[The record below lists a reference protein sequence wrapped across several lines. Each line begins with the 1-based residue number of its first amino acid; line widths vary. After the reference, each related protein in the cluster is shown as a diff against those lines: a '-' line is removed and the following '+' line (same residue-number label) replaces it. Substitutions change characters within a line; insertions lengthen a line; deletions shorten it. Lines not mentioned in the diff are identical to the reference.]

1 MWELYKA
8 QEALVSVC
16 KKHDVRLT
24 LFHGRGGSVG
34 RGGGPQHLAILSQP
48 PGSVN
53 NDLRVTIQGES
64 IEQHFGLIKTAQTTF
79 GRFASAT
86 ILSTFAP
93 HRQPEDEWRRC
104 MELMSAAS
112 SQHYRSYVFHTPE
125 FVPYFQATTP
135 VLELGELKIGSRP
148 ARRKKGGGVETL
160 RAIPWVFAWTQVRL
174 HLPVWLGLAKA
185 LETMKEQGKEETVRQ
200 MAREWPFFQSTINLI
215 EMVLVKADA
224 HIQHYYDQMLLSHS
238 DPPALHQLGDKLRA
252 ELDNTVRAVLDVKQQ
267 KQLLHGSDGDK
278 LILRAVQARHP
289 YIDPINLIQAELL
302 RVIRDREAA
311 RDRRRRDRDN
321 SDDAHDGRTGEAEE
335 DVGIDAMLLMDTLGV
350 SMQAIAAGM
359 QNTG

>member
-8 QEALVSVC
+8 QEALVAVC
-16 KKHDVRLT
+16 KKHDTRLT

-48 PGSVN
+48 PGSIN

-79 GRFASAT
+79 GRYASAT
-86 ILSTFAP
+86 ILSTLAP
-93 HRQPEDEWRRC
+93 HSEPKEEWRDC
-104 MELMSAAS
+104 MERMSAAS
-112 SQHYRSYVFHTPE
+112 SQHYRSYVFHTPQ

-185 LETMKEQGKEETVRQ
+185 LDVMRAEGAEESVRA
-200 MAREWPFFQSTINLI
+200 MVREWPFFQSTINLI

-224 HIQHYYDQMLLSHS
+224 HIQHYYDRMLL
-238 DPPALHQLGDKLRA
+238 PPDEPQLQQLGEKLRG
-252 ELDNTVRAVLDVKQQ
+252 ELDATVRAVLELKQQ
-267 KQLLHGSDGDK
+267 KQLLHGSDGDR

-302 RVIRDREAA
+302 RVIRDRETA
-311 RDRRRRDRDN
+311 RERRRRERED
-321 SDDAHDGRTGEAEE
+321 SDDAHDGRPGEAEE
-335 DVGIDAMLLMDTLGV
+335 EAGIDGMLLMDTLGV
-350 SMQAIAAGM
+350 SIQAIAAGM

>member
-1 MWELYKA
+1 MA
-8 QEALVSVC
+8 VC
-16 KKHDVRLT
+16 KKHEVRLT

-48 PGSVN
+48 PGSIN

-79 GRFASAT
+79 GRYASAT
-86 ILSTFAP
+86 ILSTLAP
-93 HRQPEDEWRRC
+93 HSEPKEEWRQC
-104 MELMSAAS
+104 MERMSAAS
-112 SQHYRSYVFHTPE
+112 SQHYRSYVFNTPE

-160 RAIPWVFAWTQVRL
+160 RAIPWVFAWTQVRF
-174 HLPVWLGLAKA
+174 HLPVWLGLAQA
-185 LETMKEQGKEETVRQ
+185 LRTMKEEGKEATVRQ

-224 HIQHYYDQMLLSHS
+224 HIQHYYDQMLL
-238 DPPALHQLGDKLRA
+238 PASESSNLAQLGERLRA
-252 ELDNTVRAVLDVKQQ
+252 ELADTVRAVLDVKQQ
-267 KQLLHGSDGDK
+267 KQLLHGSDGDR

-302 RVIRDREAA
+302 RVIRDRETS
-311 RDRRRRDRDN
+311 RERRRKEREDN
-321 SDDAHDGRTGEAEE
+321 DDAHDGRTGEAEHE
-335 DVGIDAMLLMDTLGV
+335 DAGIDAMLLMDTLGV
-350 SMQAIAAGM
+350 SIQAIAAGM